1 MRNLRNALPQ
11 LGEDDATWLDLAFR
25 AALAGAAAIAP
36 IAAARSRG
44 EVEADLKADG
54 SPVTRADLAA
64 DAAIREV
71 LSHASLVLPIVSEEV
86 AVEGWTGPVVWMV
99 DPLDGTKEFVAGR
112 SDYTVNVALIAQGLP
127 RIGVVVQPETDRLY
141 AGVVGL
147 GAFKAQL
154 AAGELAEISRLTCRT
169 PGASLVAVASRSHCD
184 ARTSAFLGAHGIV
197 ETRAFGSSLKF
208 CCLADGKADVYP
220 RLTPTMAWDTAAAHA
235 VLLGAGGAVFV
246 AGGEPLTYAAGR
258 LRNPSFV
265 AVGSPDLAAR
275 LDLSLL
281 DV

>member
-11 LGEDDATWLDLAFR
+11 IGEDDAAWLDIALR
-25 AALAGAAAIAP
+25 AALAGAAAIATV
-36 IAAARSRG
+36 AAVRSSG
-44 EVEADLKADG
+44 EADLKPDG

-64 DAAIREV
+64 DAAIRAV
-71 LSHASLVLPIVSEEV
+71 LGHAASPLPIVSEEV
-86 AVEGWTGPVVWMV
+86 AAEGWSAPIVWMV

-112 SDYTVNVALIAQGLP
+112 GDYTVNVALIAHGVP
-127 RIGVVVQPETDRLY
+127 RIGVVVQPEADRLY
-141 AGVVGL
+141 AGVVGQ
-147 GAFKAQL
+147 GAIKAQI
-154 AAGELAEISRLTCRT
+154 AGEELGEIARLTCRR

-184 ARTSAFLGAHGIV
+184 TRTRAFLDAHGIV
-197 ETRAFGSSLKF
+197 ETCALGSSLKF
-208 CCLADGKADVYP
+208 CCLAEGNADVYP
-220 RLTPTMAWDTAAAHA
+220 RLAPTMAWDTAAAHA
-235 VLLGAGGAVFV
+235 VLLGAGGAVVV
-246 AGGEPLTYAAGR
+246 AGGQPLSYAADR